1 MTHVKEGGALP
12 EDFDGAS
19 KETVLTAE
27 KGSHYTITI
36 PQGEDAR
43 LVIDVQAEEG
53 ASAAFLFRLEKGAS
67 LSLTWRLTGGDREGT
82 CVLAAYY
89 ELAEDARLHV
99 SRLESGLTKTV
110 IYDQRH
116 SVLAAR
122 ARADFYAAE
131 LGGEKIIV
139 HSYGKLSGDASEM
152 NERAIYAGRGRQH
165 LDFFY
170 HIDHVGKKTKA
181 EIDLKGA
188 LADESKKIFR
198 GTLDFKRGC
207 AGSVGDEGDFAIQLD
222 PKTKNISLPLL
233 LCTEDDVQGNHA
245 SSAGQLDQNTIY
257 FLMSRGFTLEE
268 ARRIVVEALIR
279 PIIDGMDETIREE
292 VLTAVRE
299 KLDRE

>member
-1 MTHVKEGGALP
+1 MEEIRVNRLPLLTYRYLHTNDTPLSFETPKGKGSFTFSDMTHVKEGGMLP
-12 EDFDGAS
+12 ENFDGAS

-67 LSLTWRLTGGDREGT
+67 LSLTWKLTGGDREGT

-99 SRLESGLTKTV
+99 SRLESGLTKTI

-131 LGGEKIIV
+131 FGGEKIIV

-152 NERAIYAGRGRQH
+152 NERAIYAGRGR
-165 LDFFY
+165 DR
-170 HIDHVGKKTKA
+170 K
-181 EIDLKGA
+181 
-188 LADESKKIFR
+188 
-198 GTLDFKRGC
+198 
-207 AGSVGDEGDFAIQLD
+207 SV
-222 PKTKNISLPLL
+222 
-233 LCTEDDVQGNHA
+233 V
-245 SSAGQLDQNTIY
+245 
-257 FLMSRGFTLEE
+257 
-268 ARRIVVEALIR
+268 
-279 PIIDGMDETIREE
+279 
-292 VLTAVRE
+292 
-299 KLDRE
+299 

>member
-1 MTHVKEGGALP
+1 MEEIRVNRLPLLTYRYLHTNDTPLSFETPKGKGSFTFSDITHVKEGGALP
-12 EDFDGAS
+12 ENFDGAS
-19 KETVLTAE
+19 KETVLAAE

-67 LSLTWRLTGGDREGT
+67 LSLTWKLTGGDREET

-99 SRLESGLTKTV
+99 SRLESGLTKTI

-170 HIDHVGKKTKA
+170 HIDHVGKKT
-181 EIDLKGA
+181 
-188 LADESKKIFR
+188 
-198 GTLDFKRGC
+198 
-207 AGSVGDEGDFAIQLD
+207 
-222 PKTKNISLPLL
+222 
-233 LCTEDDVQGNHA
+233 
-245 SSAGQLDQNTIY
+245 
-257 FLMSRGFTLEE
+257 
-268 ARRIVVEALIR
+268 
-279 PIIDGMDETIREE
+279 
-292 VLTAVRE
+292 
-299 KLDRE
+299 